1 MKKLALA
8 TTLALSSFFAQADT
22 IVGVYIGGQVWDME
36 AEGSFGSS
44 EQLQAFELEDDKK
57 SSYWAAL
64 EHPIPLLPNLKL
76 RQNEL
81 DTMGMADVD
90 GFEFGGNTYDG
101 DTLVNAELDHLDVI
115 MYYELFDN
123 AIFSIDFGLN
133 FKYAEYAVTVSKDD
147 LNPVFSE
154 EEVGY
159 DGVIPML
166 YLATEVGIP
175 GTGLGA
181 FAEGSWIGF
190 DDHNVYDAM
199 AGLKYSFVD
208 NLIVDLDIR
217 LGYRSMKFDLQD
229 LDDLYLDTQFDG
241 AFAGIEFHF

>member
-1 MKKLALA
+1 MKKIALA

-22 IVGVYIGGQVWDME
+22 IAGVYIGGQVWDMQ

-44 EQLQAFELEDDKK
+44 EQLQAFELEDDNKA
-57 SSYWAAL
+57 SYWAAL

-90 GFEFGGNTYDG
+90 NFEFGDTVYDG
-101 DTLVNAELDHLDVI
+101 DTLVSAELDHLDVI

-123 AIFSIDFGLN
+123 AIFSIDLGVNL
-133 FKYAEYAVTVSKDD
+133 KYAEYAVTVSADD
-147 LNPVFSE
+147 INPVFSE
-154 EEVGY
+154 ETVDY
-159 DGVIPML
+159 DGIIPML
-166 YLATEVGIP
+166 YLATEVSLL
-175 GTGLGA
+175 GTGLDV

-217 LGYRSMKFDLQD
+217 LGYRAMNFDIQD
-229 LDDLYLDTQFDG
+229 LDDMYLDTQFDG

>member
-22 IVGVYIGGQVWDME
+22 IAGVYIGGQVWDME

-81 DTMGMADVD
+81 DTMGMANVED
-90 GFEFGGNTYDG
+90 FEFGDRVYDG
-101 DTLVNAELDHLDVI
+101 DTLVDAELDHLDVI

-123 AIFSIDFGLN
+123 SIFSIDFGLN
-133 FKYAEYAVTVSKDD
+133 FKYAEYSVSVSANEPNPIFTEETVDY
-147 LNPVFSE
+147 N
-154 EEVGY
+154 
-159 DGVIPML
+159 GVIPMV
-166 YLATEVGIP
+166 YLATEVGIL
-175 GTGLGA
+175 GTDLDV

-208 NLIVDLDIR
+208 NIIVDLDIR
-217 LGYRSMKFDLQD
+217 LGYRSMKFDIQD
-229 LDDLYLDTQFDG
+229 LDDMYVDAQFDG